1 MSIRLSALARAIGA
15 LRRVYGPQPLPV
27 ARNALEMILWEQ
39 VGYLADDDHRGQ
51 AFGTLATRAG
61 LTASAI
67 LDATDDAILAATTA
81 GGIHAVLRA
90 SRIRET
96 ARLVMREFDG
106 SLDNALSESEAKA
119 RTALKR
125 FAMIGDPG
133 VEKILLFTRRH
144 LVFALDSNGLRVM
157 LRLGYGR
164 EGKSY
169 STTYRSVQEA
179 VCDEVVRDYDW
190 LTQAH
195 LLLRTH
201 GRQLCRRADP
211 GCSICPVL
219 SVCRYG
225 QRSSRRA

>member
-1 MSIRLSALARAIGA
+1 MSSRLSPLARAIGA
-15 LRRVYGPQPLPV
+15 LRTAYGPQPLPV
-27 ARNALEMILWEQ
+27 ARNSLEMILWEQ
-39 VGYLADDDHRGQ
+39 VGYLADDDQRRQ

-106 SLDNALSESEAKA
+106 SLDNALPKSEAKA
-119 RTALKR
+119 RSALKR
-125 FAMIGDPG
+125 FPMIGDPG
-133 VEKILLFTRRH
+133 AEKILLFTRRH
-144 LVFALDSNGLRVM
+144 PAFALDSNGLRVM

-179 VCDEVVRDYDW
+179 VRDEVVQDYDW
-190 LTQAH
+190 LIQAH

-201 GRQLCRRADP
+201 GRLLCRRADP
-211 GCSICPVL
+211 GCPICPVL

-225 QRSSRRA
+225 QRSSRPA